1 MKMLIVSDRSVDIYG
16 FSIAIDF
23 ETGVNYFY
31 CSGNLFPRYN
41 SNGILYTS
49 SQEEI
54 AKLQNNTNTGNNDKP
69 IFI

>member
-1 MKMLIVSDRSVDIYG
+1 MKMLIVSDRSVNIYG
-16 FSIAIDF
+16 FDIAIDL

-31 CSGNLFPRYN
+31 CSGNLLPRYN
-41 SNGILYTS
+41 SNGTLYTS

-54 AKLQNNTNTGNNDKP
+54 AKLQNNTGNNNKP